1 MKKANKVEFVA
12 LVDEVMAT
20 AIPADC
26 KHTAA
31 WCLAKLPSLYATYRQ
46 TNESRYADEIARWVQ
61 AVMTELTRSQVGC
74 MEAQKI
80 AAGMVDRFQ
89 RLHEK
94 LSLPMLNLKA
104 VPIHTPAKPKKVIR
118 VKAVR

>member
-31 WCLAKLPSLYATYRQ
+31 LCLAKLPSLYAAYRQ
-46 TNESRYADEIARWVQ
+46 TNESRYGDEIARLVQ

-104 VPIHTPAKPKKVIR
+104 VPTRPPAKLKQK
-118 VKAVR
+118 